1 MKAVLFGMANTAFTI
16 APFQVESAEA
26 SAEDVQ
32 LLPPRDGAHGNL
44 SILQRTPFLTLE
56 IRKVYH
62 KSREVH
68 DCHLYSARKRV
79 RVVDTT
85 RSLGGRGHGSM
96 MDD

>member
-1 MKAVLFGMANTAFTI
+1 MKAVLFGMANTAFTL

-56 IRKVYH
+56 IRSV
-62 KSREVH
+62 SITSPGRSMTAI
-68 DCHLYSARKRV
+68 CTARANV
-79 RVVDTT
+79 
-85 RSLGGRGHGSM
+85 
-96 MDD
+96 